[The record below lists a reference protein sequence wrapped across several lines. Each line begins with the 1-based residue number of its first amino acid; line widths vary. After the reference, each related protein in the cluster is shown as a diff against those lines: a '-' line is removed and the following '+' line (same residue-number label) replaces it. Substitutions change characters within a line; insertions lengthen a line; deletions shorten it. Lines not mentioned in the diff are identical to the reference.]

1 VTADQRLARAE
12 ELLDRLE
19 AVRARLETT
28 DDPEEAIEIVT
39 ELSELAKSVHAEL
52 ELAKRE
58 SDAQS

>member
-1 VTADQRLARAE
+1 MTADQRLARAE

-19 AVRARLETT
+19 TVRAKLEAT

>member
-19 AVRARLETT
+19 TVRARLETT

>member
-1 VTADQRLARAE
+1 MTADQRLARAE

-19 AVRARLETT
+19 TVRARLEAT

>member
-19 AVRARLETT
+19 AVRARLEAT

-39 ELSELAKSVHAEL
+39 ELSELAKGVHAEL

>member
-1 VTADQRLARAE
+1 MTADQRLARAE

-19 AVRARLETT
+19 AVRARLEAT

-39 ELSELAKSVHAEL
+39 ELSELAKGVHAEL

>member
-19 AVRARLETT
+19 TVRARLEAT

>member
-1 VTADQRLARAE
+1 MTADQRLARVE

-19 AVRARLETT
+19 TVRARLETT

-39 ELSELAKSVHAEL
+39 ELSELAKGVHAEL

>member
-1 VTADQRLARAE
+1 MSADQRLARAE

-19 AVRARLETT
+19 TVRARLETT

>member
-19 AVRARLETT
+19 TLRAKLEAT

>member
-1 VTADQRLARAE
+1 MSADQRLARAE

-19 AVRARLETT
+19 TVCARLETT

>member
-1 VTADQRLARAE
+1 MTADQRLARAE

-19 AVRARLETT
+19 TVRARLETT

-39 ELSELAKSVHAEL
+39 ELSELAKGVHAEL